1 MAALKYRSTVKVLAA
16 FPRVSMGRPFQEKFA
31 EVQWEVDEDK
41 LNAWKDGRTGFP
53 VVDAAMR
60 QCKYMG
66 WMHSRLT
73 NCAVMV

>member
-1 MAALKYRSTVKVLAA
+1 MFLQVLAA

-31 EVQWEVDEDK
+31 EVQWEVDEERF
-41 LNAWKDGRTGFP
+41 NAWKDGRTGFP

-66 WMHSRLT
+66 WMHSKL
-73 NCAVMV
+73 AG